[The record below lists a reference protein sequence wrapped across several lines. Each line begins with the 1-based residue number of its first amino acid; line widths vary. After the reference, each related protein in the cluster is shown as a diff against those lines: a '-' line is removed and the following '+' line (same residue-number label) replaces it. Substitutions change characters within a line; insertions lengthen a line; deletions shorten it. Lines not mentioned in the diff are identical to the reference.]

1 MNTYMKKIGKNKSNS
16 YGKDPEDTI
25 NLVSASTGE
34 VKERDLLEEK
44 LDYLERRQLVSE
56 STATDWV
63 VDFENR
69 LHRLEKEDE
78 ELNNEKERLKNNIDL
93 LSEIGQLQDNWN
105 QYGSEKFK
113 QELVFKC
120 IKIIIHTDLIYQPEI
135 FPTARQSIQFEYEPD
150 DNHYLEIEIFE
161 DKIKLYCREDE
172 NIRKIANLS
181 IEETINEINEF
192 QSQF

>member
-1 MNTYMKKIGKNKSNS
+1 MKEIDKNTSES
-16 YGKDPEDTI
+16 YGESIDAITNSI
-25 NLVSASTGE
+25 SGSTGV
-34 VKERDLLEEK
+34 VKERNLIEEK
-44 LDYLERRQLVSE
+44 LKYIENRQLAME
-56 STATDWV
+56 STTTDWV
-63 VDFENR
+63 IGIENR
-69 LHRLEKEDE
+69 LHRLEQKNK
-78 ELNNEKERLKNNIDL
+78 ELNNEKELLKYNIDL

-120 IKIIIHTDLIYQPEI
+120 LRIIIHTDLIYQPEI

-161 DKIKLYCREDE
+161 DKIKLYCRENE
-172 NIRKIANLS
+172 NIRKIPNLS
-181 IEETINEINEF
+181 TVKTIKEINEF